1 MQNKLQKNNKLL
13 QQHLASTCFNLE
25 KTRLTFSGDYT
36 LIVSKAYF
44 ISFKYQNINYN
55 QSQFKTKL
63 KNKKITLHLENIH
76 HKWKRKITDT
86 LL

>member
-1 MQNKLQKNNKLL
+1 MHLKVYSILLLIDVEYTTEKNKLL

-55 QSQFKTKL
+55 QSQFKTK
-63 KNKKITLHLENIH
+63 
-76 HKWKRKITDT
+76 R
-86 LL
+86 